1 MKLEYRQTP
10 PKTQICRLPVIRPR
24 RYLRFPKLRNYSMF
38 GSEVL
43 QYSTTKHAF
52 VDLNGEQGLRSCTP
66 CIEHSLRDH
75 IFNPL
80 KFETIM

>member
-38 GSEVL
+38 GGEVL
-43 QYSTTKHAF
+43 QYYTTEHAL
-52 VDLNGEQGLRSCTP
+52 VDLNGEARATNHVSLACV
-66 CIEHSLRDH
+66 EHSLRDH
-75 IFNPL
+75 IP
-80 KFETIM
+80 TRGH